1 MADTVRIRAQLGG
14 SVENTGEKKRSFKKL
29 SPGYV
34 KQRRKSSELS
44 SLTSPGKSNVTH
56 TGQMIESITGKGKS
70 GGFDIT
76 LSGSRNDGLTN
87 KQVADFVEEGGR
99 PFMNFSNIELKKIAR
114 LIEEQLVDEINKK
127 LGK

>member
-14 SVENTGEKKRSFKKL
+14 SVENTGDKKKSFKRL

-34 KQRRKSSELS
+34 EQRRKSSKLS
-44 SLTSPGKSNVTH
+44 SLTTPGKSNVTN
-56 TGQMIESITGKGKS
+56 TGQMIESIQGKGKQA
-70 GGFDIT
+70 GFTIAA
-76 LSGSRNDGLTN
+76 SGSRNDGLTN

-99 PFMNFSNIELKKIAR
+99 PFMNFSNLELKKIAR